1 LTKQE
6 DTMKRSQ
13 TASSKT
19 RKAHAPRADNLRVDG
34 NAAAG
39 MLSELFTPD
48 LTSARARC
56 AGCNATQVIG
66 ALLVYAHGMGMV
78 ARCPSCEGVIMRVVK
93 TPTHLWFEA
102 TGATSIAVAH
112 GRS

>member
-1 LTKQE
+1 LQLSINQQE
-6 DTMKRSQ
+6 IEMNRSQ
-13 TASSKT
+13 TASSKIG
-19 RKAHAPRADNLRVDG
+19 KADALRVDG

-56 AGCNATQVIG
+56 AGCNGTQVIG

-78 ARCPSCEGVIMRVVK
+78 ARCPSCEGVILRIVK

>member
-1 LTKQE
+1 
-6 DTMKRSQ
+6 MKRTQ
-13 TASSKT
+13 TEAGKSPK
-19 RKAHAPRADNLRVDG
+19 PRGAGTDAMRVDG

-39 MLSELFTPD
+39 VLSELFSPD

-56 AGCNATQVIG
+56 AGCSATQAIG
-66 ALLVYAHGMGMV
+66 ALLLYAHGMGMV
-78 ARCPSCEGVIMRVVK
+78 ARCPSCEGVILRVVK

-112 GRS
+112 GRN

>member
-1 LTKQE
+1 
-6 DTMKRSQ
+6 MKRSQ
-13 TASSKT
+13 PGSRKT
-19 RKAHAPRADNLRVDG
+19 GKPPAPRADAMRVDG

-39 MLSELFTPD
+39 VLSELFTPD

-56 AGCNATQVIG
+56 AGCNATQAIG

-78 ARCPSCEGVIMRVVK
+78 VRCPSCESVIMRVVK

-112 GRS
+112 E

>member
-1 LTKQE
+1 
-6 DTMKRSQ
+6 MKGNQSK
-13 TASSKT
+13 SSKA
-19 RKAHAPRADNLRVDG
+19 RKPLADALRVDG

-56 AGCNATQVIG
+56 AGCNATQAIG
-66 ALLVYAHGMGMV
+66 TLLVYAHGMGMV
-78 ARCPSCEGVIMRVVK
+78 ARCPSCEGVILRVVK

-112 GRS
+112 GRT

>member
-1 LTKQE
+1 MKQ
-6 DTMKRSQ
+6 SQ
-13 TASSKT
+13 TASTKPGT
-19 RKAHAPRADNLRVDG
+19 KRVRQADAMRVDG

-39 MLSELFTPD
+39 ILSELFTPD

-56 AGCNATQVIG
+56 AGCNATQAIG

-78 ARCPSCEGVIMRVVK
+78 ARCPSCEGVILRVVK
-93 TPTHLWFEA
+93 TATHLWFEA

-112 GRS
+112 E

>member
-1 LTKQE
+1 
-6 DTMKRSQ
+6 MKRTQ
-13 TASSKT
+13 TDPLKSGK
-19 RKAHAPRADNLRVDG
+19 PRGPLVDATHVDG

-56 AGCNATQVIG
+56 AGCSATQSIG
-66 ALLVYAHGMGMV
+66 ALLLYAHGMGMV
-78 ARCPSCEGVIMRVVK
+78 ARCPSCEGVILRVVK

-112 GRS
+112 GRH

>member
-1 LTKQE
+1 
-6 DTMKRSQ
+6 MKRSQ

-19 RKAHAPRADNLRVDG
+19 RKAHTARVDTMRVDG

-39 MLSELFTPD
+39 VLSELFTPD

-112 GRS
+112 E

>member
-1 LTKQE
+1 
-6 DTMKRSQ
+6 MKRSQ
-13 TASSKT
+13 TAPSKVG
-19 RKAHAPRADNLRVDG
+19 KADAMRVDG
-34 NAAAG
+34 NAAG

-56 AGCNATQVIG
+56 AGCNATQAIG

-93 TPTHLWFEA
+93 APTHLWFEA

>member
-1 LTKQE
+1 MKQ
-6 DTMKRSQ
+6 SQ
-13 TASSKT
+13 TASTKPAK
-19 RKAHAPRADNLRVDG
+19 RRVKQADAMRVDG

-39 MLSELFTPD
+39 ILSELFTPD

-56 AGCNATQVIG
+56 AGCNATQAIG

-78 ARCPSCEGVIMRVVK
+78 ARCPSCESVIMRVVK

-112 GRS
+112 E

>member
-1 LTKQE
+1 
-6 DTMKRSQ
+6 MKRSQ
-13 TASSKT
+13 PVSSKT
-19 RKAHAPRADNLRVDG
+19 GKARTPRPDAIRVDG

-56 AGCNATQVIG
+56 AGCHATQAIG

-93 TPTHLWFEA
+93 TPTHIWFEA
-102 TGATSIAVAH
+102 TGATSIAVSH
-112 GRS
+112 GRR

>member
-1 LTKQE
+1 
-6 DTMKRSQ
+6 MKRSQ
-13 TASSKT
+13 TASRKSK
-19 RKAHAPRADNLRVDG
+19 KAHVPPANAMRVDG

-48 LTSARARC
+48 LTTARARC
-56 AGCNATQVIG
+56 AGCNATRAIG

-78 ARCPSCEGVIMRVVK
+78 VRCPSCEGVILRVVK

-112 GRS
+112 SP

>member
-1 LTKQE
+1 
-6 DTMKRSQ
+6 MKRSQ
-13 TASSKT
+13 PASKT
-19 RKAHAPRADNLRVDG
+19 ERPRASLADSMRVDG

-39 MLSELFTPD
+39 VLSELFTPD

-78 ARCPSCEGVIMRVVK
+78 ARCPSCESVIMRVVK

>member
-1 LTKQE
+1 ME
-6 DTMKRSQ
+6 DAMKRSQ

-19 RKAHAPRADNLRVDG
+19 QTAHTPHADTIRVDG

-56 AGCNATQVIG
+56 AGCNATQAIG
-66 ALLVYAHGMGMV
+66 ALLVYADGMGMV
-78 ARCPSCEGVIMRVVK
+78 ARCPSCESVIMRVVK

-112 GRS
+112 E

>member
-1 LTKQE
+1 
-6 DTMKRSQ
+6 MKRSQ
-13 TASSKT
+13 PAPSKT
-19 RKAHAPRADNLRVDG
+19 GRSRVRRADAMRVDG

-39 MLSELFTPD
+39 ILSELFSPD

-56 AGCNATQVIG
+56 AGCNATQAIG

-93 TPTHLWFEA
+93 TPTHIWFEA
-102 TGATSIAVAH
+102 TGATSIAVAQ

>member
-1 LTKQE
+1 
-6 DTMKRSQ
+6 MKRSR
-13 TASSKT
+13 TASSKPG
-19 RKAHAPRADNLRVDG
+19 KIRARNADALRVDG

-56 AGCNATQVIG
+56 AGCNGTQVIG

-78 ARCPSCEGVIMRVVK
+78 ARCPSCEGVILRIVK

>member
-1 LTKQE
+1 
-6 DTMKRSQ
+6 MKRSQ
-13 TASSKT
+13 TVSRKSAKT
-19 RKAHAPRADNLRVDG
+19 HPRPADAMRVDG

-56 AGCNATQVIG
+56 AGCNATQAIG

-93 TPTHLWFEA
+93 TPTHIWFEA
-102 TGATSIAVAH
+102 TGATSIAVSH

>member
-1 LTKQE
+1 MKQ
-6 DTMKRSQ
+6 SQ
-13 TASSKT
+13 TPSSKT
-19 RKAHAPRADNLRVDG
+19 RKARPPRADAMHVDG

-56 AGCNATQVIG
+56 AGCNATQAIG
-66 ALLVYAHGMGMV
+66 ALPVYAHEMGMV
-78 ARCPSCEGVIMRVVK
+78 ARCPSCESVIMRVVK

-102 TGATSIAVAH
+102 TGATSIAIAH
-112 GRS
+112 RRS

>member
-1 LTKQE
+1 
-6 DTMKRSQ
+6 MKRRQ
-13 TASSKT
+13 AESSKA
-19 RKAHAPRADNLRVDG
+19 RKPHADAMRVDG

-56 AGCNATQVIG
+56 AGCHATQVIG

-78 ARCPSCEGVIMRVVK
+78 ARCPKCEGVIMRVVK

>member
-1 LTKQE
+1 
-6 DTMKRSQ
+6 MKRSQ

-19 RKAHAPRADNLRVDG
+19 RKPHTDAMRVDG

-39 MLSELFTPD
+39 LLSELFSRD

-56 AGCNATQVIG
+56 AGCKATQAIG
-66 ALLVYAHGMGMV
+66 SLLVYAHGMGMV
-78 ARCPSCEGVIMRVVK
+78 ARCPNCEGVIMRLVK

-102 TGATSIAVAH
+102 TGATSIAVLAD
-112 GRS
+112 RSRISLPD

>member
-1 LTKQE
+1 MKQ
-6 DTMKRSQ
+6 SQ
-13 TASSKT
+13 SASSKT
-19 RKAHAPRADNLRVDG
+19 RKAHAPRAETMRVDG
-34 NAAAG
+34 SAAAG

-56 AGCNATQVIG
+56 AGCHSTQAIG

-78 ARCPSCEGVIMRVVK
+78 ARCPNCEGVILRVVK

-112 GRS
+112 ERS

>member
-1 LTKQE
+1 
-6 DTMKRSQ
+6 MKRSQ

-19 RKAHAPRADNLRVDG
+19 GKPRAPRADAMRVDG

-56 AGCNATQVIG
+56 AGCNATQAIG

-78 ARCPSCEGVIMRVVK
+78 ARCPGCEGVIMRVVK
-93 TPTHLWFEA
+93 TPTHIWFEA

-112 GRS
+112 E